1 LTRSACMR
9 ICWERMAFDKAA
21 DETEVMDYPTALS
34 KAVSISST
42 VFIIRA
48 DA

>member
-1 LTRSACMR
+1 MAL
-9 ICWERMAFDKAA
+9 ERAA
-21 DETEVMDYPTALS
+21 EETEVMYYPTAFNR
-34 KAVSISST
+34 AVIMSST